1 MNFKRYTYKALEA
14 ASASIK
20 EQMKQTNRED
30 MKNLF
35 YVWHDL
41 HADIE
46 RELDRRTLAGEQGE
60 EARHINDDIR
70 RLISDHR
77 IRHYEVADYLGIS
90 EQSFSKLLRKPIRE
104 DRRQAILK
112 AIEDIRA

>member
-1 MNFKRYTYKALEA
+1 MNFKRYTYKALETV
-14 ASASIK
+14 SASIK
-20 EQMKQTNRED
+20 EQMKLYNRED
-30 MKNLF
+30 TKNVL
-35 YVWHDL
+35 YVWHDMREQ
-41 HADIE
+41 IE

-77 IRHYEVADYLGIS
+77 IRHYEIADYLGIS
-90 EQSFSKLLRKPIRE
+90 EQSFSKLLRKPIKE